1 MTLPTAGF
9 GNALVFDQ
17 FDAVIRERLLNQQ
30 RRDATS
36 EDHTEVTPD
45 EAGTSGQQ
53 RPPSSAD
60 SESFNPA
67 VARRQ
72 GQGQSETYQF
82 EV

>member
-9 GNALVFDQ
+9 GNALVFGQ
-17 FDAVIRERLLNQQ
+17 FDAVMRDGLLNQQ
-30 RRDATS
+30 RRNATS
-36 EDHTEVTPD
+36 EDHTEVTQD
-45 EAGTSGQQ
+45 EVGTSGQQ
-53 RPPSSAD
+53 RPASSAD

-67 VARRQ
+67 VAWRQ